1 MLLTAMG
8 ISQRKW
14 KSLPMS
20 FEPLAGM
27 RVLDLTSVVVGPV
40 STTRLAQYG
49 AEVIKLES
57 PEGDLMR
64 GLGGQSPTGEHSGT
78 YLHLNRG
85 KRNICCDLKQD
96 GAREVVD
103 RLVRSADIIVAN
115 MRPNALRRLGLDHET
130 ILAAYPDKIYCLITG
145 YGLGGPYAGFPTYDS
160 VIQAASGIPGL
171 MALRDGEPNYVPM
184 LIGDHVVGEIAAG
197 AILASVVK
205 KARTGE
211 GSFIEVPMFETM
223 AAFVLQEHLAQH
235 SFVPPVGPAGDQ
247 RLLSPHN
254 RPVKTRDGW
263 IAFTVNTDK
272 QVAAF
277 LDATGRSE
285 LKADPRFTTVSGRAD
300 NVREWFEIR
309 GAPLT
314 DRMTAEW
321 LEVFRAADIAAMPCH
336 TIESLKDD
344 EHLAAVGMFASERH
358 PSEGET
364 VVIRSAIRF
373 DEGERS
379 APGFPQPKGWEN
391 EQILQELGFEPDEIE
406 RLTENHVLIVG
417 KGAVR

>member
-1 MLLTAMG
+1 MN
-8 ISQRKW
+8 
-14 KSLPMS
+14 

-40 STTRLAQYG
+40 CTARLAQYG
-49 AEVIKLES
+49 AEVVKLES

-64 GLGGQSPTGEHSGT
+64 GLGGQSPSGQHSGT

-85 KRNICCDLKQD
+85 KRNMCCDLKKE
-96 GAREVVD
+96 GAREILD
-103 RLVRSADIIVAN
+103 RLVKSADIIVAN
-115 MRPNALRRLGLDHET
+115 MRPDALRRLGLDHET
-130 ILAAYPDKIYCLITG
+130 ILAAHPDKIYCLITG

-171 MALRDGEPNYVPM
+171 LAVRDGEPNYVPM
-184 LIGDHVVGEIAAG
+184 VIGDHVVGEIAAG
-197 AILASVVK
+197 AILAGVIK
-205 KARTGE
+205 KARSGE
-211 GSFIEVPMFETM
+211 GIFIEVPMFETM

-254 RPVKTRDGW
+254 RPVKTSDGW
-263 IAFTVNTDK
+263 VAFTVNTDK

-277 LDATGRSE
+277 LDATGKSE
-285 LKADPRFTTVSGRAD
+285 LKADPRFTSVSARAQ

-314 DRMTAEW
+314 SRTTAEW

-336 TIESLKDD
+336 TIESLRND
-344 EHLAAVGMFASERH
+344 EHLTAVEMFASEEH

-364 VVIRSAIRF
+364 IVLRPSVKF
-373 DEGERS
+373 DGEAMS
-379 APGFPQPKGWEN
+379 APGFTQPKGWEN
-391 EQILQELGFEPDEIE
+391 AQILSELGFAEEQVE
-406 RLTENHVLIVG
+406 RLTANGTLVLG
-417 KGAVR
+417 KGANR